1 MIPKFRGRSTV
12 EDDKGKWVYGHL
24 LIDNKRAL
32 IINGIIEA
40 NDEYVSIGDWCSI
53 DMKTIGQSTGVFDRN
68 GTEIFEGDIIDT
80 TDYEGGL
87 SSVGNPLVKVERDK
101 YGFVVTGDFPTS
113 PITLK
118 EFEAGRKF
126 AGVEVTIVGNIYEN
140 PELVEVIDD

>member
-24 LIDNKRAL
+24 LIDDNRAL

-40 NDEYVSIGDWCSI
+40 NDEYVSLEEWCDI
-53 DMKTIGQSTGVFDRN
+53 DMKTIGQSTGLKDKN

-87 SSVGNPLVKVERDK
+87 ASVRNPFVTIERDV
-101 YGFVVTGDFPTS
+101 YGFIVTGDFPNS
-113 PITLK
+113 PITIK
-118 EFEAGRKF
+118 DFEDGRKF
-126 AGVEVTIVGNIYEN
+126 AGVKVSIVGNIYEN
-140 PELVEVIDD
+140 PELMEGNA

>member
-24 LIDNKRAL
+24 LIDNNRVL

-40 NDEYVSIGDWCSI
+40 NDEYVALGDWCSVDI
-53 DMKTIGQSTGVFDRN
+53 HTVGQSTGLKDKN

-87 SSVGNPLVKVERDK
+87 SSVGNPFVKIERDK
-101 YGFVVTGDFPTS
+101 YGFVVTGDFPDS
-113 PITLK
+113 PITIK
-118 EFEAGRKF
+118 EFEVGRKF
-126 AGVEVTIVGNIYEN
+126 AGVEVIIAGNIYEN

>member
-24 LIDNKRAL
+24 LIDNNRAL

-40 NDEYVSIGDWCSI
+40 NDEYVALGDWCSI

>member
-126 AGVEVTIVGNIYEN
+126 AGVEVIIAGNIYEN